1 MKIKK
6 CRICN
11 STNLSK
17 LFSLGKLSYTGK
29 FSKKLKDN
37 IAKDFLN
44 LIMCQKC
51 FLVQLDRNFN
61 PNFLYANNYGYR
73 TGINKTMTNHVKT
86 VTKEAIKITNI
97 KKKTT
102 F

>member
-11 STNLSK
+11 STSLSK

-29 FSKKLKDN
+29 FSKEYKDN
-37 IAKDFLN
+37 IAKNFLN
-44 LIMCQKC
+44 LIMCNKC

-73 TGINKTMTNHVKT
+73 TGINKTMTGHVNCTAKQASKL
-86 VTKEAIKITNI
+86 VNLNK
-97 KKKTT
+97 
-102 F
+102 